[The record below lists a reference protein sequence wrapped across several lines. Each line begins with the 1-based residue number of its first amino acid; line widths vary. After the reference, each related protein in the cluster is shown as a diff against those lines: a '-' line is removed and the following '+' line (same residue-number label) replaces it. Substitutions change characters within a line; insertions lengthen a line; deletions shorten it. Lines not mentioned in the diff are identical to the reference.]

1 MSEIIEAGCHV
12 MLWLGL
18 LDPRSCEFVS
28 PSGILGVNSPFW
40 LKVLAGPTL
49 VLSILIIVL
58 LEDICLRSKVE
69 RPPELEPLIQLP
81 TKKPS
86 KRRREPRRAVTA
98 VQLDQRGEPDVAPET
113 SSESDTL
120 RLIICDGNTGEE
132 SCYRITWTCPLR
144 NVVEIHCKGPGR
156 DGSCDDPRGVSLR
169 RQGRLLN
176 LDKCPRYLDLMD
188 LDKLDLEINY
198 QSLYESAAN
207 VLWRARAKFN
217 EELQEKITALAAAQA
232 KASELAQ
239 QLEHEQSSTQ
249 TLHRTIDDQNATIE
263 SLKECRETAKEA
275 EARSARTQRLYATEK
290 AARLRVEKDIQ
301 TLQEQLETATS
312 LVASARRRGEA
323 DAAASRSSM
332 SKLRSE
338 LKAAENERNMWRDEA
353 NQAVRDRDEAL
364 NTVAARERDLQ
375 ARATELSECRSALAR
390 VQNQAKEAE
399 SLASKFEALNLTLQQ
414 QLQLMQKKYQQ
425 LTHKQHDAAPSA
437 AAVVSGAATLHPGTN
452 VRSSSPTNLPS
463 TTALSSTAVAA
474 PISRPKAI
482 SSGRPAPSGSKGTEP
497 DWIHATRGLATTG
510 RVQPPLLIIDDGN
523 KAGGASLSGEELAFQ
538 KHVRRS
544 ANPFRA
550 IQ

>member
-1 MSEIIEAGCHV
+1 MSLIT
-12 MLWLGL
+12 
-18 LDPRSCEFVS
+18 S
-28 PSGILGVNSPFW
+28 PWG
-40 LKVLAGPTL
+40 
-49 VLSILIIVL
+49 
-58 LEDICLRSKVE
+58 
-69 RPPELEPLIQLP
+69 
-81 TKKPS
+81 
-86 KRRREPRRAVTA
+86 
-98 VQLDQRGEPDVAPET
+98 
-113 SSESDTL
+113 
-120 RLIICDGNTGEE
+120 
-132 SCYRITWTCPLR
+132 
-144 NVVEIHCKGPGR
+144 
-156 DGSCDDPRGVSLR
+156 
-169 RQGRLLN
+169 
-176 LDKCPRYLDLMD
+176 
-188 LDKLDLEINY
+188 
-198 QSLYESAAN
+198 
-207 VLWRARAKFN
+207 
-217 EELQEKITALAAAQA
+217 
-232 KASELAQ
+232 
-239 QLEHEQSSTQ
+239 
-249 TLHRTIDDQNATIE
+249 
-263 SLKECRETAKEA
+263 
-275 EARSARTQRLYATEK
+275 
-290 AARLRVEKDIQ
+290 Q

-338 LKAAENERNMWRDEA
+338 LKAAENERVRVAQSDPYHVGSDSDAQNMWRDEA